1 MSRLSRCDT
10 ARFGAVYRVA
20 IRRRVHLTGRRVW
33 AVPMAA
39 LREPYAQHR
48 PLPEN
53 SDAWRWCI
61 SSKHCENHASSIGIG
76 RNTRLAAIIYES
88 EDGSQRAS
96 CWDVWCGI
104 R

>member
-10 ARFGAVYRVA
+10 SRFGAVYRVA

-48 PLPEN
+48 PRLKTLMLGAGEYRSNIAKTMRAP
-53 SDAWRWCI
+53 SALGATRALRPLYTKARKWRNA
-61 SSKHCENHASSIGIG
+61 HH
-76 RNTRLAAIIYES
+76 
-88 EDGSQRAS
+88 
-96 CWDVWCGI
+96 VWMFEVV
-104 R
+104 

>member
-33 AVPMAA
+33 AVPIAA

-48 PLPEN
+48 PRLKTLMLGAGVYQANIAKTMRAP
-53 SDAWRWCI
+53 SALGATHAWRPLYT
-61 SSKHCENHASSIGIG
+61 KARRG
-76 RNTRLAAIIYES
+76 RNAHHV
-88 EDGSQRAS
+88 GMFG
-96 CWDVWCGI
+96 VV
-104 R
+104 